1 MEELKHHITSRRAYR
16 NHLKKLVSKVAEITE
31 LFDSNSSSKPDSTA
45 LTDLRKQL
53 ERKQTILTELDTKI
67 STPIT
72 DKDELEREIIEFE
85 EYFFL
90 MATNIARI
98 AHLLE
103 ACSISEP
110 LIDRPP
116 HPVTTESH
124 DPIDS
129 QTSPGDSRHDL
140 AAVHPKP
147 QDIIRLPKLTIPVFS
162 GDILNWKSFWDC
174 FETAVYNNTA
184 LSGVQ
189 KLNNLRAQLQG
200 GALRVITG
208 LQSSMIVTM
217 TQ

>member
-1 MEELKHHITSRRAYR
+1 MKNT
-16 NHLKKLVSKVAEITE
+16 
-31 LFDSNSSSKPDSTA
+31 
-45 LTDLRKQL
+45 
-53 ERKQTILTELDTKI
+53 
-67 STPIT
+67 
-72 DKDELEREIIEFE
+72 
-85 EYFFL
+85 FFL
-90 MATNIARI
+90 WPQTARI

-116 HPVTTESH
+116 HPITTESR

-129 QTSPGDSRHDL
+129 QSSPGDSRHDPP
-140 AAVHPKP
+140 AVHPKP
-147 QDIIRLPKLTIPVFS
+147 QDITRLPKLTIPVFS

-208 LQSSMIVTM
+208 LPVINDSYNDSVALLKDRYGQPHKLKMHT
-217 TQ
+217 